1 MERLTK
7 HFGSWVATILAWWS
21 CAALGLAI
29 VTVLLGRLDWP
40 QTTFRKF
47 RGCETGHVVRSLSRL
62 PPSARPHAAR
72 PLAPDARRSDA
83 PRTR

>member
-29 VTVLLGRLDWP
+29 VTVLLGRLD
-40 QTTFRKF
+40 
-47 RGCETGHVVRSLSRL
+47 
-62 PPSARPHAAR
+62 
-72 PLAPDARRSDA
+72 
-83 PRTR
+83 